1 MPVIGTAKHAYAGA
15 LPIGSEGNPIKSDA
29 DMLAWTQ
36 TQTGGKIGGVVYIQ
50 ECKRSKWS
58 R

>member
-15 LPIGSEGNPIKSDA
+15 LPIGSEGNPIESDA

-36 TQTGGKIGGVVYIQ
+36 TQTGGKVAV
-50 ECKRSKWS
+50 
-58 R
+58 